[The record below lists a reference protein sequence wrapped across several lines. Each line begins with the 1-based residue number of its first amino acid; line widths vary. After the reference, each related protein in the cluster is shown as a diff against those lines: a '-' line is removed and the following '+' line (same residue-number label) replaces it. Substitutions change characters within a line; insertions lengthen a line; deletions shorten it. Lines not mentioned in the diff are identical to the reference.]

1 MIGPRSVLMQVCQ
14 KFFVLPK
21 IDEEWEKYSQPE
33 STDYDKKINELD
45 AKVITA
51 QTEIER
57 LDEQIKEINRQMT
70 DLNDNKGFLNR
81 KKIEEE
87 IQELERRS
95 KYYLMKN

>member
-1 MIGPRSVLMQVCQ
+1 M
-14 KFFVLPK
+14 
-21 IDEEWEKYSQPE
+21 
-33 STDYDKKINELD
+33 TKINELD

-81 KKIEEE
+81 KKS
-87 IQELERRS
+87 R
-95 KYYLMKN
+95 KKFKN